1 MVNQSIICRPTHEV
15 FHRGGRRHPVATVHP
30 MKTQHRR
37 PEPDFQQRYDVLLDI
52 GRTLTGTLEPD
63 ELYRTIYEQASRVLE
78 TTGFYISLYDAEQDQ
93 GTIVFYAD
101 RGEIDR
107 PEITYRGSES
117 RAIREGKPILEELRD
132 PARAILLL
140 GSESDDE
147 VTRSVIAAPMLREGR
162 VVGVISAQ
170 SYRVDAY
177 SAADLELLMA
187 IAGLAAVAV
196 SNARSMAELEHQRRE
211 SQQLEQIGRALSAS
225 LELDQ
230 VLQRIVAATQEL
242 VQADGVAVW
251 LLRPEGDA
259 EVAMTAGDSALPRG
273 TTTPVPPALHRH
285 FTESQ
290 GPLRLER
297 SGTTAFLP
305 TELGAGFDAESA
317 IAVPLIAEGELI
329 GALSVSQVNSRS
341 YRPGDVRLLERL
353 AFHAA
358 IAVANARLHEQV
370 RLLSLTD
377 PLTGL
382 PNRRH
387 MDILLDKEF
396 AAAERGRA
404 LTVVLLD
411 LDGFKIFN
419 DTEGHQ
425 AGDEALRRFAEILS
439 SETRAMNLAA
449 RYGGD
454 EFIAILSDTDQEG
467 GRSLYQRVLTGMRD
481 DLFMRQ
487 MTASAGIASYQ
498 PGMLN
503 PADLIRAADEALYL
517 SKAEQAHRLPT
528 N

>member
-1 MVNQSIICRPTHEV
+1 MQPH
-15 FHRGGRRHPVATVHP
+15 F
-30 MKTQHRR
+30 RR
-37 PEPDFQQRYDVLLDI
+37 PEPDFQQRYGVLLDI
-52 GRTLTGTLEPD
+52 GRILTGTLEPG

-78 TTGFYISLYDAEQDQ
+78 TTGFYISLYDAELDR

-117 RAIREGKPILEELRD
+117 RAIREGRPILEELDD

-140 GSESDDE
+140 GPDTDDE

-162 VVGVISAQ
+162 VLGVISAQ
-170 SYRVDAY
+170 SYRPGAY
-177 SAADLELLMA
+177 SASDLELLTA

-196 SNARSMAELEHQRRE
+196 SNARFMAELEHQRRE
-211 SQQLEQIGRALSAS
+211 SQQLEEISRALTAS
-225 LELDQ
+225 LDLDQ
-230 VLQRIVAATQEL
+230 VLDRIVAATREL

-251 LLRPEGDA
+251 LLRPDGDA
-259 EVAMTAGDSALPRG
+259 EVAMATGDSTLPRG
-273 TTTPVPPALHRH
+273 TTTRVPEALRRH
-285 FTESQ
+285 FAESRA
-290 GPLRLER
+290 PLRLER
-297 SGTTAFLP
+297 SGIIELLP
-305 TELGAGFDAESA
+305 PGIGAGFTAESA
-317 IAVPLIAEGELI
+317 MAVPLFAEDELI
-329 GALSVSQVNSRS
+329 GALSVSHASSRS

-411 LDGFKIFN
+411 LDDFKVFN

-454 EFIAILSDTDQEG
+454 EFIAILSDTDLEG
-467 GRSLYQRVLTGMRD
+467 GRALYDRVLAGMRD
-481 DLFMRQ
+481 DPFMTR
-487 MTASAGIASYQ
+487 MTASAGIASYRT
-498 PGMLN
+498 GMLD

-517 SKAEQAHRLPT
+517 SKAKRARGLTPS
-528 N
+528 

>member
-1 MVNQSIICRPTHEV
+1 MEPQHP
-15 FHRGGRRHPVATVHP
+15 RR
-30 MKTQHRR
+30 
-37 PEPDFQQRYDVLLDI
+37 EPDFQQRYGVLLDI
-52 GRTLTGTLEPD
+52 GRILTGTLEPG

-78 TTGFYISLYDAEQDQ
+78 TTGFYISLYDAEQDR

-107 PEITYRGSES
+107 PGITYRGSES
-117 RAIREGKPILEELRD
+117 RAIREGRPVLEELRD
-132 PARAILLL
+132 PSRAILLL
-140 GSESDDE
+140 GPETDDE

-162 VVGVISAQ
+162 VLGVISAQ
-170 SYRVDAY
+170 SYRANAY
-177 SAADLELLMA
+177 TPADLELLTA

-196 SNARSMAELEHQRRE
+196 SNARSMAQLEHQRRE
-211 SQQLEQIGRALSAS
+211 SQQLEQISRALTAS

-230 VLQRIVAATQEL
+230 VLDRIVAATREL

-251 LLRPEGDA
+251 LIRPDGDA

-273 TTTPVPPALHRH
+273 TTMPVPPRLHRH

-290 GPLRLER
+290 APLRLER
-297 SGTTAFLP
+297 SGTTEFLP
-305 TELGAGFDAESA
+305 TELGAGINAESA

-329 GALSVSQVNSRS
+329 GALSVSHVSSRS
-341 YRPGDVRLLERL
+341 YRAGDVRLLERL
-353 AFHAA
+353 GFHAA

-411 LDGFKIFN
+411 LDDFKIFN

-425 AGDEALRRFAEILS
+425 AGDEALRRFADILS

-454 EFIAILSDTDQEG
+454 EFIAILSDTDLAG
-467 GRSLYQRVLTGMRD
+467 GRALYDRVLAGMRAD
-481 DLFMRQ
+481 PFMRH
-487 MTASAGIASYQ
+487 MTASAGIASYRS
-498 PGMLN
+498 GMLD

-517 SKAEQAHRLPT
+517 SKAERARRLPAG
-528 N
+528 